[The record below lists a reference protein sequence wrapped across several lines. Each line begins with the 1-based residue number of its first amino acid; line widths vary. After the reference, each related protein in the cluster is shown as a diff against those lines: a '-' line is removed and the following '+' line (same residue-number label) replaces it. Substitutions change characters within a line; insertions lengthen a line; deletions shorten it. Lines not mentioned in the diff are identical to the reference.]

1 MATQVPDVIS
11 ALNTDSDWREEV
23 ERWEPR
29 RRMQFVLNRVPYNYH
44 SKFYETLGDVTL
56 PVLDVVSTMYGLP
69 THMKRQEF
77 FADNFFFL
85 EECFL
90 GWAHRY
96 IGNSARLDISEK
108 TPARTLLGICNLA
121 VRKGSPVEGDPDA
134 DVDAEY
140 LKWLGDRETVGFY
153 EQEEDAPEFELRE
166 TFRTLKETSMEDVL
180 QAQDDDD
187 TRESPFIIANVYRY
201 FCMVGQAQLYGPVI
215 IVEHDL
221 KEGTTAKIRIG
232 ANVGIENIFTHAPSP
247 VLTLAVRE
255 MPLDDYVWELMAY
268 RHKRYRVEPIPP
280 NSFGA
285 IFMEENGMMVPMP
298 PRDSWAGRYLGRT
311 LHLLYSPDVTD
322 GFEGGV
328 PQETI
333 EELADTYTTFFS
345 LEGAPEARGRV
356 KKSIFSL
363 FPYDIKEE
371 EFIPPSLPTEW
382 ESDGD

>member
-11 ALNTDSDWREEV
+11 DLNEDSGWREQV
-23 ERWEPR
+23 ERWGPKER
-29 RRMQFVLNRVPYNYH
+29 RQYVLNKVPKNYH
-44 SKFYETLGDVTL
+44 SKFYEVLGDVTL

-69 THMKRQEF
+69 THMERQEF
-77 FADNFFFL
+77 FARNFFFL

-96 IGNSARLDISEK
+96 IGNSAHLDISEE

-121 VRKGSPVEGDPDA
+121 VRKWGAVEGDID
-134 DVDAEY
+134 DLETEY
-140 LKWLGDRETVGFY
+140 LAWLGDRETVGFY
-153 EQEEDAPEFELRE
+153 EQEEVAPEFELRE

-180 QAQDDDD
+180 QARRDGN
-187 TRESPFIIANVYRY
+187 TRTSPFIIANVYRY

-215 IVEHDL
+215 IEEHDL
-221 KEGTTAKIRIG
+221 KERETAKIRIG

-268 RHKRYRVEPIPP
+268 RNNRYRVEPIPP

-285 IFMEENGMMVPMP
+285 IFKEQNGKMVPMP
-298 PRDSWAGRYLGRT
+298 PRDSWVGRHLGST
-311 LHLLYSPDVTD
+311 MHFLYSPNITD
-322 GFEGGV
+322 DFEGGV

-333 EELADTYTTFFS
+333 EELVDTYMTFFS
-345 LEGAPEARGRV
+345 LGKGRGRV

-363 FPYDIKEE
+363 FPYDILEK
-371 EFIPPSLPTEW
+371 EFIPPFLA
-382 ESDGD
+382 D